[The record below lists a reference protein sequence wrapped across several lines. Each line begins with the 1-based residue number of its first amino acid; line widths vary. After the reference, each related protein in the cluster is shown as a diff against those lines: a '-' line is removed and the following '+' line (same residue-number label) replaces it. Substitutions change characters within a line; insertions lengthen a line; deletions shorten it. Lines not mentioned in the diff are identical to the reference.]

1 MSTGHRLQSGG
12 GLSGKQRRVKTP
24 HESGA
29 KSAWLLQSPARGAFW
44 QGKAAFSV
52 ASLRYLAQFKA

>member
-1 MSTGHRLQSGG
+1 MRRAGSASP
-12 GLSGKQRRVKTP
+12 GKQRRVKTP
-24 HESGA
+24 HESSA
-29 KSAWLLQSPARGAFW
+29 KSAWLLQSPARVAFW